1 MKFEYPLG
9 ATPLDEDEAQDL
21 IPHHITLQSQLNEW
35 EQLNILDAEQWAF
48 SKKHSKIFE
57 INFCKKL
64 HLKMFG
70 NTWKWAGKFRKTNK
84 NIGIA
89 WSEINQSLL
98 KLFEDVKVQLAFK
111 SYPDD
116 EIAVRFHHRLVCI
129 HPFPNGNGRH
139 SRLMTDLLLTSIKS
153 EKFSWGNGFLNED
166 GDARSA
172 YINALRAADKKDM
185 HALLKFVRS

>member
-1 MKFEYPLG
+1 MKFQYPLG

-35 EQLNILDAEQWAF
+35 EHLNILDAEQWAF
-48 SKKHSKIFE
+48 SKKRSNILE
-57 INFCKKL
+57 INFCKKM

-70 NTWKWAGKFRKTNK
+70 NTWKWAGKFRKSNK

-89 WSEINQSLL
+89 WSEIHQSLL
-98 KLFEDVKVQLAFK
+98 KLFDDVKVQLEFN
-111 SYPDD
+111 SYPYD

-139 SRLMTDLLLTSIKS
+139 SRLMTDLLLANMNS
-153 EKFSWGNGFLNED
+153 ERFSWGNGILNEE
-166 GDARSA
+166 GNVRST
-172 YINALRAADKKDM
+172 YINALREADKKDIS
-185 HALLKFVRS
+185 ALLEFVRS